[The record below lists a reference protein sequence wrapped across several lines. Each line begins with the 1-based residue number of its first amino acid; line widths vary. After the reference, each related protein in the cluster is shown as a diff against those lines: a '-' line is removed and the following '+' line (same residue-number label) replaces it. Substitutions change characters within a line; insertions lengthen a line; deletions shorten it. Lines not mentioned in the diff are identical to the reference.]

1 MREGQIALHPGH
13 HSRLHKLVEYII
25 LAAERRRSVT
35 ISAAS
40 RSSRYD
46 HQLGR
51 WLAGGMARRQIRNFK
66 FQISNFKNRNF
77 KNRNRNFKFQKSTQ

>member
-1 MREGQIALHPGH
+1 MRERQIALQ
-13 HSRLHKLVEYII
+13 SKQDSKLHKLVEYII
-25 LAAERRRSVT
+25 LAAKRRRSVT

-46 HQLGR
+46 HQLDR

-66 FQISNFKNRNF
+66 FQISNFKSRNF